1 MAVTLTDL
9 ERQLLERLATEGQAS
24 RLLAEDLRLAQSL
37 EGVGLVFLVQAN
49 LGDEAAYAII
59 TPKGRRLLVD
69 LDPPKKPG
77 KPPLGFL
84 D

>member
-1 MAVTLTDL
+1 MVVTLTDP
-9 ERQLLERLATEGQAS
+9 ERQLLERLAAEGQAS
-24 RLLAEDLRLAQSL
+24 RLLAEDLHLAKSL
-37 EGVGLVFLVQAN
+37 EEVGLVFLVQAN
-49 LGDEAAYAII
+49 LGSEAAYAVI

-69 LDPPKKPG
+69 LNPPKKPG